1 MLAPTWQ
8 PRCHP
13 VSVTHTSKPGT
24 GKPDDPKPLPPD
36 DLAPRLYEVFAVL
49 GPLYRRVS
57 RKVELNEPIE
67 GLSIG
72 VRAVLDL
79 LRAQGPLTVP
89 QMGRAQALSRQFV
102 QRMVNEVAAHGL
114 VEAVANPAH
123 QRSSLIRL
131 TPPGSYGHRR
141 GDHPRER
148 AAEAGGRRPH
158 RRGRGEVR
166 TGADAHAGG
175 LRGRGRQLTACTRRA
190 AQRRLPSPPSVLNW
204 SHSTSR
210 SSGSSRSMPSWCWA
224 CRRR

>member
-1 MLAPTWQ
+1 M
-8 PRCHP
+8 
-13 VSVTHTSKPGT
+13 THTSKPDT
-24 GKPDDPKPLPPD
+24 GKPDTGQPDDSKPLPPD

-79 LRAQGPLTVP
+79 LCAQGPLTVP

-102 QRMVNEVAAHGL
+102 QRMVNEAAAHGL

-131 TPPGSYGHRR
+131 TDDGRTAIDAVITRESALLKRVG
-141 GDHPRER
+141 GDL
-148 AAEAGGRRPH
+148 
-158 RRGRGEVR
+158 
-166 TGADAHAGG
+166 TGADVE
-175 LRGRGRQLTACTRRA
+175 RCVRVLTRM
-190 AQRRLPSPPSVLNW
+190 LEVFEDVDVN
-204 SHSTSR
+204 
-210 SSGSSRSMPSWCWA
+210 
-224 CRRR
+224 